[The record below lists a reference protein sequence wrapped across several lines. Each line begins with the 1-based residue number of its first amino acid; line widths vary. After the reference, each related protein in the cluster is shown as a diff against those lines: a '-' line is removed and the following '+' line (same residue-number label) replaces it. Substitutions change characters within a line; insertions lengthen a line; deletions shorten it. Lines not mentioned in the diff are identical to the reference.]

1 MVARPTLARMSTL
14 RERIRAREPVLGTF
28 VKTAS
33 HQVVEVLGINGMEF
47 VIVDAEHAPFDLGTL
62 DAMVLAGRAV
72 DMPVLVRVPEL
83 AAVPIG
89 QTLDLGA
96 AGVVIPHV
104 YTGER
109 AQASVNAAK
118 YTAGQRGFS
127 PSTRAGRY
135 GTLDH
140 AAYRAQ
146 ADADSIVWC
155 QIEDREAI
163 QNLDDIAAVDAVDC
177 LFIGRA
183 DLSLSLGVAP
193 KDPAVAA
200 AVKAT
205 ADAGLRHN
213 RTIGIHIS
221 DTAEIPELLAIGIT
235 AFVYGHD
242 QGFIAAQTKRIKAD
256 LAQILKDRCAQ

>member
-1 MVARPTLARMSTL
+1 MSSL
-14 RERIRAREPVLGTF
+14 RQRIRAREPVLGTF

-33 HQVVEVLGINGMEF
+33 HQVVEVLGINGLDF
-47 VIVDAEHAPFDLGTL
+47 VVVDAEHAPFGMNTL

-83 AAVPIG
+83 EAVPIG
-89 QTLDLGA
+89 QALDLGA
-96 AGVVIPHV
+96 AGVVVPHV
-104 YTGER
+104 CTGGR
-109 AQASVNAAK
+109 ARASVNAAK
-118 YTAGQRGFS
+118 YSAGERGFS

-135 GTLDH
+135 GSLDP
-140 AAYRAQ
+140 AAYRAH

-163 QNLDDIAAVDAVDC
+163 DKLDEICAVGEVDC

-183 DLSLSLGVAP
+183 DLSLSLGVSP

-205 ADAGLRHN
+205 AEAGLKHN
-213 RTIGIHIS
+213 RTVGIHIA
-221 DTAEIPELLAIGIT
+221 DTAEIPELLTLGIT
-235 AFVYGHD
+235 AFVCGTD
-242 QGFIAAQTKRIKAD
+242 QGFIAGQARRIRSD

>member
-1 MVARPTLARMSTL
+1 MSNL
-14 RERIRAREPVLGTF
+14 RQRIRTREPVLGTF
-28 VKTAS
+28 VKTAAY
-33 HQVVEVLGINGMEF
+33 QVVEVLGINGLDF
-47 VIVDAEHAPFDLGTL
+47 VIVDAEHAPFGMNTL

-72 DMPVLVRVPEL
+72 DLPVLVRTPEL

-96 AGVVIPHV
+96 AGVVVPHV
-104 YTGER
+104 YNADR

-118 YTAGQRGFS
+118 YSAGKRGFS

-135 GTLDH
+135 GTLDA

-146 ADADSIVWC
+146 ADSNSIVWC

-163 QNLDDIAAVDAVDC
+163 ENLDGIAAVAEVDC

-183 DLSLSLGVAP
+183 DLSLSLGVSP

-205 ADAGLRHN
+205 AEAGRRHD
-213 RTIGIHIS
+213 RTVGIHIA
-221 DTAEIPELLAIGIT
+221 DTAEIPDLLALGIT
-235 AFVYGHD
+235 AFVCGTD
-242 QGFIAAQTKRIKAD
+242 QGFLAGQTRRIRSD